1 MFNYN
6 VVYKRIFDIILIK
19 FIRGE
24 YMAVSKKIVI
34 DKENIN
40 VIKTTYNENFINNIN
55 RAGRKKHNFEIL
67 SDEKFKKCL
76 NQKIKTL
83 KDYNKKLDYIKE
95 NNEFNVFL
103 TIRGINKY
111 KLKKILDRI
120 RKADSRLSYVTLA
133 SWSIEIDL
141 HYHILLNTSLSQ
153 EQLES
158 KVEELDSNIQE
169 IYYSKKLYQYLKK
182 NINFDTMHILRQVD
196 NKELKYK
203 QIEILEYSKIL
214 SYSKDIKHKPIVIKN
229 PSQEQLQEIY
239 NNSEYIETI
248 EYENLD
254 SKIQID
260 KFER

>member
-1 MFNYN
+1 M
-6 VVYKRIFDIILIK
+6 
-19 FIRGE
+19 
-24 YMAVSKKIVI
+24 
-34 DKENIN
+34 
-40 VIKTTYNENFINNIN
+40 
-55 RAGRKKHNFEIL
+55 L
-67 SDEKFKKCL
+67 SDEQFKKCL

-83 KDYNKKLDYIKE
+83 KDYNKKLNYIKE

-103 TIRGINKY
+103 TIRGINKQA
-111 KLKKILDRI
+111 LKKLLDRI
-120 RKADSRLSYVTLA
+120 RKADPKLSYVTLA

-153 EQLES
+153 EQLEN
-158 KVEELDSNIQE
+158 KAKELDSNIQG
-169 IYYSKKLYQYLKK
+169 IYDSKNLYRYFKK
-182 NINFDTMHILRQVD
+182 NLNYDTLYILRQVD

-214 SYSKDIKHKPIVIKN
+214 SYSKDVKYKPITIKN

-260 KFER
+260 KFAI